1 MWSLFML
8 DPYLSCTYVKI
19 YFIFSNG
26 KEKKNKGGA
35 YVPSCYSWQ
44 WPCNQLTSF
53 QTRLSNH
60 RAKRL
65 RSALRTF
72 QPVDVPRFFFILS
85 TFPNLCWHL
94 LKHKKKNT
102 KKKKGHKGE
111 FRWIFLFFFFWS
123 IIFPRQSFFLS
134 ITGKTTKKKRNS
146 MCIELVNRQ
155 KLYFLFPLEELH
167 FVSKFTDN
175 GFYFGIFSVWE
186 LPWGHDYRDA
196 ELFQAPFACRALAPR
211 QYWTRSSSCRR
222 VDNEPAFTQHVI
234 LYFSASYTATN
245 KPRNRRD
252 VRCVYPL

>member
-1 MWSLFML
+1 ML
-8 DPYLSCTYVKI
+8 DPYLSCTYVKM

-26 KEKKNKGGA
+26 KEKKKKRGGV
-35 YVPSCYSWQ
+35 YIPSCYSWQQLWQ

-53 QTRLSNH
+53 QNRLSNH

-65 RSALRTF
+65 RSALKKDTKGSSGGF
-72 QPVDVPRFFFILS
+72 FYFFFV
-85 TFPNLCWHL
+85 C
-94 LKHKKKNT
+94 
-102 KKKKGHKGE
+102 
-111 FRWIFLFFFFWS
+111 FWS

-134 ITGKTTKKKRNS
+134 ITGKKKKKRNS
-146 MCIELVNRQ
+146 TCIELVNIQ

-175 GFYFGIFSVWE
+175 GFYFWIFSVWE
-186 LPWGHDYRDA
+186 LPWGHDDRDA
-196 ELFQAPFACRALAPR
+196 ELSSSFACRDLAPR

-234 LYFSASYTATN
+234 LYFSASYTATT

-252 VRCVYPL
+252 VRCVYPF

>member
-1 MWSLFML
+1 MLLVTVALQSVDFISNPSFQSPGETPPERASYISTCGCSSLFFH
-8 DPYLSCTYVKI
+8 PQ
-19 YFIFSNG
+19 
-26 KEKKNKGGA
+26 
-35 YVPSCYSWQ
+35 YVPKSVLASIKLQ
-44 WPCNQLTSF
+44 
-53 QTRLSNH
+53 
-60 RAKRL
+60 
-65 RSALRTF
+65 
-72 QPVDVPRFFFILS
+72 
-85 TFPNLCWHL
+85 
-94 LKHKKKNT
+94 KKNT